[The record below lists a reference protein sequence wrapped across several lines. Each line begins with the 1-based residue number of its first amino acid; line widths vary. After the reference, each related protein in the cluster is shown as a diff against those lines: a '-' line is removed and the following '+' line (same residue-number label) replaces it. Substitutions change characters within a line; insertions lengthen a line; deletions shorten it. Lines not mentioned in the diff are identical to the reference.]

1 MSLILKG
8 IDLPK
13 KGFIK
18 LEIHSDGLVWEEGRD
33 WSKYENAAIQIPKGH
48 GRIVDLEK
56 LKEEFAMK
64 NNICKECDSFKECDN
79 KSYSKSEICEK
90 IIWVPTILEAEE

>member
-48 GRIVDLEK
+48 GDIKD
-56 LKEEFAMK
+56 
-64 NNICKECDSFKECDN
+64 IDQIT
-79 KSYSKSEICEK
+79 KSLPKMYLGGISHMVIEDA
-90 IIWVPTILEAEE
+90 PTILGAEGE

>member
-8 IDLPK
+8 IDIPK

-48 GRIVDLEK
+48 GRIVDISNVDV
-56 LKEEFAMK
+56 KEDVYYQCYRVDA
-64 NNICKECDSFKECDN
+64 
-79 KSYSKSEICEK
+79 
-90 IIWVPTILEAEE
+90 PTILEAEE

>member
-48 GRIVDLEK
+48 GDIVDISNVNV
-56 LKEEFAMK
+56 KEDVYHQCYRIDA
-64 NNICKECDSFKECDN
+64 
-79 KSYSKSEICEK
+79 
-90 IIWVPTILEAEE
+90 PTILEAEEGG